1 MGRFILGEGQKSD
14 RDVVLVNRKLGIAI
28 LDDNESLDITNW
40 LGIDGEECEPME
52 AVVCVS
58 GPSTS
63 KGGMCFYT
71 IDLRQFEGV
80 TVQ

>member
-28 LDDNESLDITNW
+28 LDDNESLDVTNW

-52 AVVCVS
+52 AVVCVA
-58 GPSTS
+58 GPSLH
-63 KGGMCFYT
+63 KHKIGFYT

>member
-14 RDVVLVNRKLGIAI
+14 RDVVLVNRKQGTAI
-28 LDDNESLDITNW
+28 LDDNESQEVTNW

-52 AVVCVS
+52 AVVCVA
-58 GPSTS
+58 GPSLH
-63 KGGMCFYT
+63 KHKIGFYT